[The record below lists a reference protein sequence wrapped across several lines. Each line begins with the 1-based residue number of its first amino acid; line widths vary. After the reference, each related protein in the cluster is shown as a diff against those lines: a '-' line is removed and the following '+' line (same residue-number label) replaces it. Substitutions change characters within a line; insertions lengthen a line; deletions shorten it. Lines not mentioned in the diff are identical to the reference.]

1 MDLEQAMEQQ
11 LGPAITLERT
21 LEGRITF
28 WSPGM
33 ETRYGF
39 SRADALGRTAS
50 DLLRT
55 ILPESEIAIKAALA
69 AHGIWIGGVINHHAD
84 GRTVATVNRW
94 DIPRRGHGEDR
105 SVREV
110 HSDLMQAGIVEFSVI
125 ADVVGAA
132 VGELSEA
139 LTAAR
144 CYNAGIR
151 LALERAWP
159 SREPLCHGTA
169 KIADQISRC
178 AEWLHV
184 LRDVANT
191 IREVD

>member
-1 MDLEQAMEQQ
+1 MDLEQAMDQQ
-11 LGPAITLERT
+11 LGPAMTLERT

-39 SRADALGRTAS
+39 SRADALGRTTS

-55 ILPESEIAIKAALA
+55 TFPEPETAIKAALETE
-69 AHGIWIGGVINHHAD
+69 GIWIGGVINHHAD
-84 GRTVATVNRW
+84 GRAVATLNRW
-94 DIPRRGHGEDR
+94 DIHRGGNGED
-105 SVREV
+105 SAVREA
-110 HSDLMQAGIVEFSVI
+110 HSDLTQAGIVEFSVL

-132 VGELSEA
+132 VRELTEA
-139 LTAAR
+139 LTAVR